1 MKCGYFWY
9 QKVIAKLLFELEYY
23 SDTLATSINVVPYT
37 MVLRWVI

>member
-23 SDTLATSINVVPYT
+23 SNTLATSINVPYT